1 MTRKNAKNGM
11 WSFTLLRC
19 PNSGGSKFHRSILIQ
34 EFPLALLLYQIPH
47 FTSGCLP
54 FCGGNFEVPL
64 IPKYLIYLNS
74 WKPDKTLIHS
84 RELVQ
89 SKCLQN
95 LTVRKMSG
103 CGISSATKREYLNTY
118 TYGSIFLDP
127 MNIESV
133 QGTKMYQ
140 GPCGGWSISISVG
153 RGTYLKGGKPRP
165 TVWAMRLLSFSRTIL
180 RLSTGQATQEFNG
193 KLALNDSTSRFSVE
207 IYIDLSR

>member
-1 MTRKNAKNGM
+1 MVPSSTDPFWSKTRRPVGQRIPSGIAAV
-11 WSFTLLRC
+11 S
-19 PNSGGSKFHRSILIQ
+19 NSPFHQWVSAFLWRKFWIAANTKVPDLS
-34 EFPLALLLYQIPH
+34 EFLETWQ
-47 FTSGCLP
+47 
-54 FCGGNFEVPL
+54 
-64 IPKYLIYLNS
+64 KM
-74 WKPDKTLIHS
+74 IHS

-103 CGISSATKREYLNTY
+103 CGVSAATKREYLNTY

-127 MNIESV
+127 MNMETV

-180 RLSTGQATQEFNG
+180 RLSTGTGNPG
-193 KLALNDSTSRFSVE
+193 
-207 IYIDLSR
+207 I